1 MEDSGSNA
9 MKTAIV
15 FLCLGMTAFAQQD
28 QRFGHQ
34 RQPEVPLPPSCG
46 PGAQGFNVRLDDAGH
61 SLLPP
66 ETGKAMVYFIH
77 DDGSGVGGGS
87 PTTRYAVDG
96 SWVGA
101 NQGESW
107 FAVAVTPGEH
117 HVCAATSV
125 VRDRPAERS
134 SLIST
139 PKQGRVTSSALA
151 YSTSRSADLLELEQ
165 IDSDEAGY
173 LISLYPM
180 AIATAKK

>member
-1 MEDSGSNA
+1 
-9 MKTAIV
+9 
-15 FLCLGMTAFAQQD
+15 
-28 QRFGHQ
+28 
-34 RQPEVPLPPSCG
+34 
-46 PGAQGFNVRLDDAGH
+46 
-61 SLLPP
+61 
-66 ETGKAMVYFIH
+66 MVYFIH

-87 PTTRYAVDG
+87 PTSRDAIDG

-117 HVCAATSV
+117 HVCAAIQSFGI
-125 VRDRPAERS
+125 DQLAE
-134 SLIST
+134 LT
-139 PKQGRVTSSALA
+139 HFSAEAGKSYFFRTRLF
-151 YSTSRSADLLELEQ
+151 SSRSADLLELEQ